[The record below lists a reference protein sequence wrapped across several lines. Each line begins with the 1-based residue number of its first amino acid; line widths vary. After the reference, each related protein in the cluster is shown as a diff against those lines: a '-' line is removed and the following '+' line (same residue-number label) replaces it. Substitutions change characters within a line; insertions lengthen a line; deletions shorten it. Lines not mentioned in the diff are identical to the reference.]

1 MCNSP
6 QEDVSDPLL
15 VLLGG
20 REEPAGGRGAQGI
33 APCRRIP
40 GLGSKALLFSPP
52 SDPAEEQEDC
62 LSNGADVELE
72 CPFATL
78 AINHPACDKVITFSL
93 ELFIGKPI
101 KGLPCKHNNKEAGQ

>member
-6 QEDVSDPLL
+6 REDVSDPLL
-15 VLLGG
+15 LLLGG
-20 REEPAGGRGAQGI
+20 RSPQVGEEPRESLPAGD
-33 APCRRIP
+33 IP